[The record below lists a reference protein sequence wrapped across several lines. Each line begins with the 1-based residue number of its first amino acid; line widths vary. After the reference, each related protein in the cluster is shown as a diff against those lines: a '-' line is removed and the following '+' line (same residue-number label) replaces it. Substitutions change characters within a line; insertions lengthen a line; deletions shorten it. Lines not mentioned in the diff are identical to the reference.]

1 MRFVILPHLSK
12 LFVVAAVVL
21 TLIGP
26 GAFPANAADGPGFWG
41 HLFPVQ
47 DDPAQ
52 DRWLDA
58 IGAEDKGAESH
69 HPRIP
74 EPMVFDLVR
83 PLGAKK
89 GELEI
94 NVLGLIPLNRRVGL
108 NKIPNPIGLVPGERH
123 DPEWAPEIEYAIA
136 DGVAVEFELP
146 FEGDELAAYKAA
158 VQVTFGTAFDDKFIH
173 GTQAILLYDI
183 HSAHYSPTF
192 LYLAGLRFDERWSML
207 AMVGLR
213 TEINGPDV
221 AERTERLV
229 NASLFYDLNE
239 QITLGV
245 ETDYAQ
251 SLSGGATWLVIPQ
264 IHWEISDHWMLQ
276 SGAGVN
282 FTKDYSLPEAAIRLI
297 RSF

>member
-1 MRFVILPHLSK
+1 MKTSLIPFTGRRASLALALAFGLALASNEKLP
-12 LFVVAAVVL
+12 
-21 TLIGP
+21 
-26 GAFPANAADGPGFWG
+26 AADGPGFWG

-47 DDPAQ
+47 N
-52 DRWLDA
+52 DA
-58 IGAEDKGAESH
+58 LTEAFGAEDKGAESH
-69 HPRIP
+69 NPRIP

-94 NVLGLIPLNRRVGL
+94 NTLGLIPLNRRVGL

-136 DGVAVEFELP
+136 DGIAVEFELP
-146 FEGDELAAYKAA
+146 FEGASLAAYKAA
-158 VQVTFGTAFDDKFIH
+158 TQITFGTAFDDRFIH
-173 GTQAILLYDI
+173 GTQAILLYDK
-183 HSAHYSPTF
+183 HSENFSPTF
-192 LYLAGLRFDERWSML
+192 LYLAGVRLDDHWSVMTML
-207 AMVGLR
+207 GVR

-229 NASLFYDLNE
+229 NVSFFYDVNHEL
-239 QITLGV
+239 TVGV
-245 ETDYAQ
+245 ESDYAS
-251 SLSGGATWLVIPQ
+251 SLSGGASLLVMPQ
-264 IHWEISDHWMLQ
+264 FHWEIADHWMVQ
-276 SGAGVN
+276 SGVGVN

>member
-1 MRFVILPHLSK
+1 MMMPLKDRRDAPELPTLA
-12 LFVVAAVVL
+12 LAALLAWVMC
-21 TLIGP
+21 GP
-26 GAFPANAADGPGFWG
+26 VNAADGPGFWG
-41 HLFPVQ
+41 HLFPAS
-47 DDPAQ
+47 DD
-52 DRWLDA
+52 LLTDA
-58 IGAEDKGAESH
+58 IGAEDRGAESH

-108 NKIPNPIGLVPGERH
+108 NKIPNPIGLVPGKRH

-136 DGVAVEFELP
+136 DGVAIEFELP

-158 VQVTFGTAFDDKFIH
+158 TQVTFGTAFDDRFIH
-173 GTQAILLYDI
+173 GMQTILLYDL
-183 HSAHYSPTF
+183 HSENFSPAF
-192 LYLAGLRFDERWSML
+192 LYLAGLRLDERWSML
-207 AMVGLR
+207 AMFGLR

-229 NASLFYDLNE
+229 NLSLFYDAAPHV
-239 QITLGV
+239 TVGV
-245 ETDYAQ
+245 ESDYAN
-251 SLSGGATWLVIPQ
+251 SLSGGASLLVMPQ
-264 IHWEISDHWMLQ
+264 LHWEIDDHWMLQ
-276 SGAGVN
+276 SGVGVN